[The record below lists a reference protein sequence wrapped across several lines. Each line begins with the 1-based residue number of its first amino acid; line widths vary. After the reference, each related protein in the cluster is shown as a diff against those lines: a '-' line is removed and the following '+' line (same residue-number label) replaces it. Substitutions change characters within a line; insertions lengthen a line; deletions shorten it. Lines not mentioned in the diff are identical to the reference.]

1 MTVIGIS
8 KDGYVIYAPYLSS
21 GTQVKSGFDI
31 CNGMFY
37 DSIGNYAYF
46 ATTTTTYP
54 YITGCFRLANHPNF
68 KPNSTTN
75 PAASYTYMFHHE
87 LFASS
92 HIHRL
97 QCLF

>member
-8 KDGYVIYAPYLSS
+8 KDGYVIYTPYLSS
-21 GTQVKSGFDI
+21 GTQVKSDFDI

-37 DSIGNYAYF
+37 DSIGNYTYF
-46 ATTTTTYP
+46 ATTTYP
-54 YITGCFRLANHPNF
+54 HITGCFGLANHPN
-68 KPNSTTN
+68 SITN

-92 HIHRL
+92 HIQRL
-97 QCLF
+97 QCLFLP

>member
-8 KDGYVIYAPYLSS
+8 KDGYVIYTPYLSS

-54 YITGCFRLANHPNF
+54 YITGCFGLANHPLILNLILPLILLQVIHTCF
-68 KPNSTTN
+68 ITN
-75 PAASYTYMFHHE
+75 Y
-87 LFASS
+87 S
-92 HIHRL
+92 HIQRL
-97 QCLF
+97 QCLFLP